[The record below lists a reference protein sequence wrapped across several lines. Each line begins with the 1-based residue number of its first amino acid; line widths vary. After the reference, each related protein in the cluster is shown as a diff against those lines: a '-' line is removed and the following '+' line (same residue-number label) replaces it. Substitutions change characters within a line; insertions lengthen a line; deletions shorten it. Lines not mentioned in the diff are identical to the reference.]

1 MSKYAKAIVAI
12 AGVVASVATVIA
24 GSDLTSTQ
32 GIITCVISIL
42 VAVGVYGVRNS
53 AE

>member
-12 AGVVASVATVIA
+12 AGVVASVATVIS

-32 GIITCVISIL
+32 GIITAVISVL
-42 VAVGVYGVRNS
+42 VALGVYSVPNS
-53 AE
+53 QA